1 MDPKI
6 LYADNHIIAAEKPVG
21 ILTQTDERA
30 NLEDEIKEWVKK
42 EYAKKGAVFLHAV
55 HRLDKG
61 VSGIV
66 LFAKTS
72 KALSRLNEQ
81 MREKGMRKIYVAKVE
96 GRPKEGILRDY
107 LVHDHMRARVSKEKG
122 AKLCELSV
130 RILKEGEESLIEVEL
145 HTGRYHQIR
154 AQLAHHGHP
163 ILGDAKYGSTKKR
176 KRIYLHHSELTLIH
190 PTTKEELIIR
200 SDSPFFR

>member
-1 MDPKI
+1 MDLKI
-6 LYADNHIIAAEKPVG
+6 LYRDNHIIAAEKPAG
-21 ILTQTDERA
+21 ILTQTDKRE
-30 NLEDEIKEWVKK
+30 NLEDALKEWVKK

-55 HRLDKG
+55 HRLDKD

-81 MREKGMRKIYVAKVE
+81 MRERGMRKIYVAKVE

-107 LVHDHMRARVSKEKG
+107 LVHDHLRARVSREKG

-130 RILKEGEESLIEVEL
+130 RVLKEEEESIVEVEL

-154 AQLAHHGHP
+154 AQLAHAGHP
-163 ILGDAKYGSTKKR
+163 IIGDTKYGSTKKR
-176 KRIYLHHSELTLIH
+176 SRIYLHHSELTFIH
-190 PTTKEELIIR
+190 PTTKEEIKIKSKEKL
-200 SDSPFFR
+200 S